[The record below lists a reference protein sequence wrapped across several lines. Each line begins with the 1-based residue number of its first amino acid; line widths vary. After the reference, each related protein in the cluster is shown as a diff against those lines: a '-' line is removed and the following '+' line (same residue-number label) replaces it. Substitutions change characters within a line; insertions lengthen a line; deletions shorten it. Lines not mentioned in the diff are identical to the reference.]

1 MQERRTSLFWKR
13 VASLWLAVA
22 LLSGWQGALQHPIT
36 HVDEHG
42 QFVHVHDDGHSHEG
56 ESESGP
62 LCDALAALTACAP
75 EASPALAA
83 SDRAEP
89 RLFFPH
95 ESAPRVAEPPPFLSH
110 GPPASA

>member
-1 MQERRTSLFWKR
+1 MEERWTRLFWQR
-13 VASLWLAVA
+13 LATLWLAFA
-22 LLSGWQGALQHPIT
+22 LLSGWQAAFEHPIE

-42 QFVHVHDDGHSHEG
+42 EFVHAHDDGHSHEG

-75 EASPALAA
+75 EASPALAV